1 VSAKGAHQL
10 TVQEEKMSSENKGV
24 GTTVQYLAFKL
35 GSEVYAVD
43 VAKVREILDYPP
55 ITKVPRTPDFM
66 RGVINLRG
74 SVVPVVDMRLKFG
87 MSMTEKSVNTCI
99 VVVEALV
106 ENELTTIGA
115 LADSV
120 QEVVELDPTNIEPPP
135 KIGSRL
141 KVEFLKGMGKI
152 GENFLMILD
161 IDKVFSSSEMMM
173 VKEATSVGKDMV
185 EPDRYQD

>member
-1 VSAKGAHQL
+1 
-10 TVQEEKMSSENKGV
+10 MSNETKAS

-35 GSEVYAVD
+35 GDEVYAVD
-43 VAKVREILDYPP
+43 VAKVREILDFPP

-99 VVVEALV
+99 IVVEALL

-115 LADSV
+115 IADSV
-120 QEVVELDPTNIEPPP
+120 QEVVELDPAHIEPPP

-161 IDKVFSSSEMMM
+161 IDKVFSTSELMM
-173 VKEATSVGKDMV
+173 VKEAVATGSGMV
-185 EPDRYQD
+185 EPDNYQD

>member
-1 VSAKGAHQL
+1 MAG
-10 TVQEEKMSSENKGV
+10 ENKGV
-24 GTTVQYLAFKL
+24 GATVQYLAFKL

-43 VAKVREILDYPP
+43 VAKVREILDFPP

-120 QEVVELDPTNIEPPP
+120 QEVVELDPASIEPPP

-152 GENFLMILD
+152 GDSFLMILD
-161 IDKVFSSSEMMM
+161 IDRVFSSSELSM
-173 VKEATSVGKDMV
+173 VRDAAAAGRDLV
-185 EPDRYQD
+185 EPDKYQD

>member
-1 VSAKGAHQL
+1 
-10 TVQEEKMSSENKGV
+10 MSNDTKAS

-35 GSEVYAVD
+35 GDEVYAVD
-43 VAKVREILDYPP
+43 VAKVREILDFPP

-99 VVVEALV
+99 IVVEALLD
-106 ENELTTIGA
+106 NELTTIGA
-115 LADSV
+115 IADSV
-120 QEVVELDPTNIEPPP
+120 QEVVELDPSQIEPPP

-152 GENFLMILD
+152 GESFLMILE
-161 IDKVFSSSEMMM
+161 IDKVFSTSELMM
-173 VKEATSVGKDMV
+173 VKEATSIGSGLV
-185 EPDRYQD
+185 EPDNYQD